1 MNFFQ
6 KVYHKINYE
15 KEKINDSHYKRA
27 EFHSRYFKTYWKR
40 PKKSSQINYLSPSSS
55 FKNIG
60 IVIQGPLLLKDN
72 FTVETVKL
80 YKKLYPQCPV
90 IVSTWIDGDNDTIK
104 KLRKDGA
111 LVVQSEYPK
120 IQGHERVNYQKKSSL
135 AGIKMAKKKGCEYV
149 LKTRTDQRIY
159 ANNVMEYFKDLVE
172 QFPLKIKTR
181 ANKRIICCSLSTIKN
196 RLYNISDMLLFG
208 DVDDMELYF
217 NPKDAPNTQSG
228 LTIYDEKKEQ
238 VKWAK
243 TRPGEIFFSTNY
255 IENCGHKLKW
265 TYQDSDY
272 YRNQLFIVID
282 SEAID
287 LFWPKY
293 TRREYMWRS
302 YTGLPFETIG
312 FKDWFIEQF
321 R

>member
-1 MNFFQ
+1 ME
-6 KVYHKINYE
+6 KHSNYF
-15 KEKINDSHYKRA
+15 N
-27 EFHSRYFKTYWKR
+27 TYWSR
-40 PKKSSQINYLSPSSS
+40 PKKSIEINYTTKAIS
-55 FKNIG
+55 FKNVG

-80 YKKLYPQCPV
+80 YKKNYPECPV
-90 IVSTWIDGDNDTIK
+90 IVSTWKNEDNNTLNNIK
-104 KLRKDGA
+104 SLGA
-111 LVVQSEYPK
+111 VVVVSDYPE
-120 IQGHERVNYQKKSSL
+120 IQGHERVNYQKRSSL
-135 AGIKMAKKKGCEYV
+135 LGIKKAKKLGCEYV

-208 DVDDMELYF
+208 DIDDMELYF
-217 NPKDAPNTQSG
+217 NPCDAPNTESG
-228 LTIYDEKKEQ
+228 LKIYDEKKEQ

-243 TRPGEIFFSTNY
+243 TRPGEIYFSTNY

-272 YRNQLFIVID
+272 YRNQLFIVVD

-302 YTGLPFETIG
+302 YTGLPFETVG